1 MAATK
6 IHGSITVD
14 ENRCKGCGLC
24 VTVCPKHVL
33 ELAHHFNARGYQP
46 AHLVED
52 YLVDPRDG
60 CTGCML
66 CATICPD
73 AAITVYREVPAV
85 TRTVKA

>member
-6 IHGSITVD
+6 IRGTISVD
-14 ENRCKGCGLC
+14 QDRCKGCGLC

-33 ELAHHFNARGYQP
+33 ELAHQFNARGYQP

-52 YLVDPRDG
+52 FLIDPRDG

-73 AAITVYREVPAV
+73 AAITVYREVARMPDP
-85 TRTVKA
+85 VKA